1 MKNLI
6 DKILCQKIFQ
16 EKPPVLIDIGA
27 SGEVHV
33 AWKAIA
39 KYSICIAF
47 DADTRDF
54 EVSEQNDR
62 GYKKLFMINRV
73 VTAEAQN
80 DADFY
85 LTHSPHCSSSLEPD
99 IESLKPW
106 AFRDLF
112 AIDKKIKL
120 PSITLN
126 EALSSCGV
134 DYVDWYKTDSQGT
147 DLRLFDSLSLEVRNK
162 IIAAEFEPGILDAY
176 KHEDKLCSLM
186 LYMDELPFWVAD
198 MYLKGSQ
205 RIDESN
211 LERLSKFKKRFLKF
225 FLRTPPGWCEIAYL
239 NKLQIEPSER
249 DLLLGW
255 VISTIKQE
263 HGFAM
268 NLASHGI
275 RTTSNGLFE
284 TMYKSSSSA
293 LSGIKGYYRFA
304 AFFLNRI
311 PKRILA

>member
-1 MKNLI
+1 MKTII
-6 DKILCQKIFQ
+6 DKIFDQKIFQ

-27 SGEVHV
+27 SGEVYS

-54 EVSEQNDR
+54 EVLEKNDR

-73 VTAEAQN
+73 VTAKAQN
-80 DADFY
+80 DTDFY
-85 LTHSPHCSSSLEPD
+85 LTHSPHCSSGLEPD
-99 IESLKPW
+99 TERLKPW
-106 AFRDLF
+106 AFRSLF
-112 AIDKKIKL
+112 DVEKKVKL
-120 PSITLN
+120 PSITLD
-126 EALSSCGV
+126 EALSRCGV
-134 DYVDWYKTDSQGT
+134 GYVDWYKTDSQGT
-147 DLRLFDSLSLEVRNK
+147 DLRLFDSLSPEMRNQ

-176 KHEDKLCSLM
+176 KHEDKLFSLM

-198 MYLKGSQ
+198 MHLKGSQ
-205 RIDESN
+205 RIDESD
-211 LERLSKFKKRFLKF
+211 LARLSKFKKRFLKF
-225 FLRTPPGWCEIAYL
+225 FLRTPPGWCEITYL

-255 VISTIKQE
+255 VISSIKQE

-275 RTTSNGLFE
+275 RTTSNDLFNI
-284 TMYKSSSSA
+284 MYKTSSA
-293 LSGIKGYYRFA
+293 ALGGIKGYYKFVTFA
-304 AFFLNRI
+304 INRI
-311 PKRILA
+311 FKRIIS